1 MGYENCSILCKLYT
15 VLLDSLA
22 VPTTRKKTYGAKAP
36 NKLCCKSTKAVLT
49 SKYRI
54 IINKQD
60 YHPIRS
66 FDIDAH
72 KIPNCYDQIYNVMH
86 NKLQSNI
93 ALKSYF
99 SYVFVFQTDR
109 HVRNQY
115 RRLSNR
121 RVCLFN
127 LNFFS

>member
-1 MGYENCSILCKLYT
+1 MQYLTNTKLTLGHSPSLFWGTVLGYENFSILCKLHT

-72 KIPNCYDQIYNVMH
+72 KIIVMIKYIMWCTTNCNQILHWSLTFHMF
-86 NKLQSNI
+86 L
-93 ALKSYF
+93 YF
-99 SYVFVFQTDR
+99 KQIDM
-109 HVRNQY
+109 
-115 RRLSNR
+115 
-121 RVCLFN
+121 
-127 LNFFS
+127 